1 MHNESA
7 IIKDWRKIDLTVGLI
22 YPNVY
27 KIGMSCYA
35 IRLLYF
41 LINSHENYVCER
53 IFLPEKIMFPAS
65 EDTNSVEVIRSVENK
80 IHPIEFDILGISVQF
95 ENDYRNI
102 LWILDKAGIPL
113 TYKERLETSSS
124 TKKIFPLVIGGGPV
138 ITSNPQPFSEIF
150 DLLFIGDSEPNL
162 ELLFQSF
169 LKYKF
174 NKINFQE
181 FLGETIKIDG
191 IYVPSYNN
199 NAKRVVLKNLDDSP
213 TPHYQ
218 LISNNLN
225 YNTIFENRY
234 FIEVNR
240 GCPFQCKFCISSY
253 HNAPFRNKSY
263 EKIIKDIDEGI
274 QFSNFNTI
282 SLIGSCVSAH
292 PRFIDICQYILNK
305 GIKFTIPSIR
315 VDHINQKILQLLE
328 KANIKS
334 VTIAPE
340 TGSERLRYELG
351 KCISNDSIFQT
362 LQTIKDSHI
371 KKVKFYFLIGLPNE
385 TEREI
390 NDLINFILKINEI
403 GFERDSLRVNVNPLV
418 PKLNTPYEKI
428 IDSYLNSNFKSL
440 FKKYEMIEQNL
451 RKIPSIKLKFRN
463 IKEILNNA
471 KLQAL
476 ISVGDQNISNFL
488 IRYYYNGANFGGLR
502 RSEKETDISINDY
515 FLKVKEC
522 YSFWKI

>member
-1 MHNESA
+1 MYNESA
-7 IIKDWRKIDLTVGLI
+7 TIKDWRKVDLSVGLI

-53 IFLPEKIMFPAS
+53 IFLPEKIKFPAS
-65 EDTNSVEVIRSVENK
+65 EDNNSVEVIRSVENK

-113 TYKERLETSSS
+113 TYKERLEISSS

-162 ELLFQSF
+162 ELMLQSF

-191 IYVPSYNN
+191 IYVTSYNN
-199 NAKRVVLKNLDDSP
+199 NVKRVYLKNLDDSP

-240 GCPFQCKFCISSY
+240 GCPFQCKFCIS
-253 HNAPFRNKSY
+253 
-263 EKIIKDIDEGI
+263 
-274 QFSNFNTI
+274 
-282 SLIGSCVSAH
+282 
-292 PRFIDICQYILNK
+292 
-305 GIKFTIPSIR
+305 
-315 VDHINQKILQLLE
+315 
-328 KANIKS
+328 
-334 VTIAPE
+334 
-340 TGSERLRYELG
+340 
-351 KCISNDSIFQT
+351 
-362 LQTIKDSHI
+362 
-371 KKVKFYFLIGLPNE
+371 
-385 TEREI
+385 
-390 NDLINFILKINEI
+390 
-403 GFERDSLRVNVNPLV
+403 
-418 PKLNTPYEKI
+418 
-428 IDSYLNSNFKSL
+428 
-440 FKKYEMIEQNL
+440 
-451 RKIPSIKLKFRN
+451 
-463 IKEILNNA
+463 
-471 KLQAL
+471 
-476 ISVGDQNISNFL
+476 
-488 IRYYYNGANFGGLR
+488 
-502 RSEKETDISINDY
+502 
-515 FLKVKEC
+515 
-522 YSFWKI
+522 